1 MTDTKE
7 LSCNFCGKFRDQV
20 DKLVAG
26 PGVYICNECIS
37 ISYKI
42 IDQETSVP
50 TESNFDIPSPQEIK
64 NKFDE
69 YITGHQQVKEMLSV
83 SAYNHYKKIKFA
95 DNGMPLD
102 KSNILLIGPTG
113 TGKTLFA
120 KTLANMMQVPFAIAD
135 ATTLTESGYVGE
147 DVDSVLERLLSASD
161 YNLEMAQR
169 GIIYIDEIDKKA
181 KRSDTGAN
189 TRDISGEGV
198 QQALLRLIEG
208 TVSKIKISAQKYGDE
223 FVEFD
228 TSNVLFIVGGA
239 FVGIEKTVQE
249 RITRSSSIGFGA
261 KISSRSKDFDI
272 TDKLISDDVVKYG
285 LIPELVGRLPIIG
298 VLENL
303 TKEHLLT
310 ILMNIKHNVID
321 QTKQLLEMDDI
332 QINFGDEY
340 LETCAELAIEKK
352 LGARALK
359 SIVEES
365 MINLMFRAPE
375 LRKAGVVA
383 ICLDKYPNKP
393 DNKPRLVY
401 ENGDQ
406 ETDTH
411 YRLYRGEN
419 EKIS

>member
-42 IDQETSVP
+42 IEQETSVP
-50 TESNFDIPSPQEIK
+50 TDSDLEIPSPQEIK
-64 NKFDE
+64 AQFDE

-95 DNGMPLD
+95 DNGIPLD
-102 KSNILLIGPTG
+102 KSNILLVGPTG

-120 KTLANMMQVPFAIAD
+120 KTLANMMKVPFAIAD

-228 TSNVLFIVGGA
+228 SSNVLFIVGGA
-239 FVGIEKTVQE
+239 FVGIEKAVQE

-261 KISSRSKDFDI
+261 KISSKTEKFDI
-272 TDKLISDDVVKYG
+272 TDKLISEDVVKYG

-303 TKEHLLT
+303 TKEQLLS

-332 QINFGDEY
+332 ELHFGDEY

-365 MINLMFRAPE
+365 MINLMYRAPE
-375 LRKAGVVA
+375 LRKTGVIA
-383 ICLDKYPNKP
+383 IHLDKYPNKP

-401 ENGDQ
+401 QDGNQ
-406 ETDTH
+406 ETDTQ